1 MKKTFLRRPSTWLG
15 FGLSAALIVV
25 AAVSTGLGGALMMAG
40 VIGLVTGA
48 YTLVTSRGSWLALAG
63 RKTGAGLAIGAL
75 VAVVVGSSVYGATGM
90 PATTTPPAEQAAVD
104 RTAAP
109 TTASP
114 TATATATPTT
124 SPTATATATPT
135 AAAADTALAL
145 LATLPVK
152 GRAPK
157 TGYDR
162 TGVFGPAWK
171 DVDRNG
177 CDTRNDILR
186 RDLTN
191 ITIKAGTHGC
201 LVLAGTLADPYTG
214 RKISF
219 VRGQTTSSAVQIDH
233 VVALMDAWQSG
244 AQQIGQAQREAL
256 ANDPLNLLAVDGPSN
271 EQKGAGNAAT
281 WLPPVKGYRCAYV
294 ARQITV
300 KAAYRLWV
308 TQPEHDAMAQILST
322 CPDQT
327 TASGGTITLMPDAVG
342 TAPAPAPK
350 PVAPS
355 QPAPS
360 KPAAPRVVHPGA
372 FCTPVGAHGVTSKGT
387 AMTCTLKAGEARARW
402 RAS

>member
-1 MKKTFLRRPSTWLG
+1 
-15 FGLSAALIVV
+15 
-25 AAVSTGLGGALMMAG
+25 MAG

-90 PATTTPPAEQAAVD
+90 PAATTTPPAEQAAVD
-104 RTAAP
+104 RTPAP
-109 TTASP
+109 TLASP
-114 TATATATPTT
+114 TATATPTT
-124 SPTATATATPT
+124 SPTPT

-191 ITIKAGTHGC
+191 VTIKAGTHGC
-201 LVLAGTLADPYTG
+201 LVLAGSLADPYTG
-214 RKISF
+214 KKISF

-244 AQQIGQAQREAL
+244 AQQIGQARREAL

-281 WLPPVKGYRCAYV
+281 WLPPVKGYRCAYL

-300 KAAYRLWV
+300 KAAYTLWV

-322 CPDQT
+322 CPDQKVA
-327 TASGGTITLMPDAVG
+327 TAGSITLMPDAVG

-360 KPAAPRVVHPGA
+360 KPAAPLVVHPGA
-372 FCTPVGAHGVTSKGT
+372 YCAPVGAHGVTSKGT
-387 AMTCTLKAGEARARW
+387 PMACTLKSGEARARW

>member
-1 MKKTFLRRPSTWLG
+1 MKKSFLRRPSTWLG
-15 FGLSAALIVV
+15 FGLSAALIVA
-25 AAVSTGLGGALMMAG
+25 AAVSIGLGGALMTAG

-48 YTLVTSRGSWLALAG
+48 YTFVTSRGSWLALAG
-63 RKTGAGLAIGAL
+63 RKAGAGLAIGAL
-75 VAVVVGSSVYGATGM
+75 VAVVVGGSVSGATGM
-90 PATTTPPAEQAAVD
+90 PAIPTMPSVEPAAVD
-104 RTAAP
+104 RTPAP
-109 TTASP
+109 TTPSP
-114 TATATATPTT
+114 TATATPTT
-124 SPTATATATPT
+124 SPVPT

-145 LATLPVK
+145 LATIPVK

-162 TGVFGPAWK
+162 TGMFGPAWK

-186 RDLTN
+186 RDLTTV
-191 ITIKAGTHGC
+191 TIKAGTRGC
-201 LVLAGTLADPYTG
+201 LVLTGTLADPYTG
-214 RKISF
+214 KTIAF
-219 VRGQTTSSAVQIDH
+219 VRGQNTSSAVQIDH

-271 EQKGAGNAAT
+271 QRKGAGNAAT
-281 WLPPVKGYRCAYV
+281 WLPAVKAYRCTYV

-300 KAAYRLWV
+300 KAAYSLWV

-322 CPDQT
+322 CPDQPV
-327 TASGGTITLMPDAVG
+327 ASGGTITLMPDAVG

-350 PVAPS
+350 SVAPS
-355 QPAPS
+355 QPAPTTS
-360 KPAAPRVVHPGA
+360 AAPKPAAPQVVHPGA
-372 FCTPVGAHGVTSKGT
+372 FCAPVGAHGVTSKGT
-387 AMTCTLKAGEARARW
+387 PMTCTLRSGEDRARW